1 MPDDDILLDEIIIRF
16 AARPGRPDAE
26 SLAARRVLLRGGF
39 TPKLRAAVRDLV
51 RRYTELRRLKLTV
64 SR

>member
-1 MPDDDILLDEIIIRF
+1 VVRF
-16 AARPGRPDAE
+16 SARPGHPDAE
-26 SLAARRVLLRGGF
+26 ALAARRVLLRGGF

-51 RRYTELRRLKLTV
+51 RRYPELRRLKLTV